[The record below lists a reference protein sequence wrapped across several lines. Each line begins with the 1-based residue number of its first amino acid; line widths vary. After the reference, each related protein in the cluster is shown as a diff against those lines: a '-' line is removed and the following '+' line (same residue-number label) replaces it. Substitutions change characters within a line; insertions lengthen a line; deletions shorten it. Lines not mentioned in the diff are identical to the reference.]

1 MHDGTGK
8 SMELSPK
15 KKKERRKGK
24 SMEQIAIIVDNNKKL
39 GGVHVDI
46 TFRYLHVHLYNVL
59 IIVLARL
66 LWLLFIIHILGNRPI

>member
-1 MHDGTGK
+1 
-8 SMELSPK
+8 
-15 KKKERRKGK
+15 
-24 SMEQIAIIVDNNKKL
+24 MEQIAIIVDNNKKL

-59 IIVLARL
+59 LIVLARL